1 MKVLIAEDDAVSRTI
16 LKKSV
21 EKFGHECLAA
31 EDGEKAWE
39 LFQNTPEVDVVI
51 SDWMMPGVDGPELCR
66 RVRETK
72 SDSYTFFIFLTALG
86 DKEHLL
92 EGMRAGADD
101 FLSKPLDREQLQV
114 RLIAAS
120 RVNALHR
127 KLNGLQ
133 AELGE
138 LKVQLERLS

>member
-1 MKVLIAEDDAVSRTI
+1 MRVLIAEDDAVSRTI
-16 LKKSV
+16 LKKAV
-21 EKFGHECLAA
+21 EKLGHECLVA

-39 LFQNTPEVDVVI
+39 LFQSTQGVDVVI

-66 RVRETK
+66 RVRAANK
-72 SDSYTFFIFLTALG
+72 DPYTFFVFLTALG

-101 FLSKPLDREQLQV
+101 YLAKPLDREQLHI

-127 KLNGLQ
+127 QISELEAKLRKLD
-133 AELGE
+133 
-138 LKVQLERLS
+138 V